1 MMHAWHWFL
10 ASAEAGAHAVPEQ
23 VGAIFGLL
31 LIAGAVLAICKRFS
45 LPFTVLLVLSGLGI
59 HQLALQFE
67 GNAFLDGIANYR
79 ISPEMILFVFLPTL
93 VFESAYNL
101 HARQLQKNML
111 PVLTLAIP
119 GLLLST
125 GIIGGLLAWLT
136 DIPLAPALLLGS
148 ILSATD
154 PVAVIALF
162 KQLGAPKRLTVLVEG
177 ESLFNDATSI
187 VVAGILIEVVR
198 QGFDTSTLTTGLFDF
213 FRVFLGGI
221 AVGLLL
227 GFLFGT
233 LLQRVRSDEAIE
245 ISLTMI
251 LAYGSFLIA
260 EHYLHVSGV
269 MATVMAGLMMGNWG
283 RTKISPAV
291 SGFMHHFWEFAAYVA
306 NALIFLLVGLS
317 VDLEQLQLL
326 SGVLAVV
333 VGTMLLSRAV
343 VIFGLVPIAGRMA
356 QPVSKAFQLVMYWGG
371 LRGAIALAIALHI
384 PDNVVVD
391 GAEVPLNITIND
403 TTLLLRDCFITL
415 VMGAV
420 LFTLLVQATTI
431 GKLVRKLGLDKPSI
445 AERVAKISSLTNS
458 KYRALKRIP
467 ELQAGGLF
475 STNVADPLRD
485 RTQQELD
492 DLNGQ
497 IATLRRDELN
507 REQERQL
514 LFLRCFALET
524 NAYYDMFSKRHLS
537 ERVYRDLTFSLE
549 LLGEA
554 MKHDGSLLSA
564 TIYDERRQRLRQ
576 RIFKMLSKL
585 PGLSAW
591 IRQVNTQRTSREYR
605 RVWGRYQGSEAVLE
619 DLAVLADSEHAHK
632 EVVDEVRQ
640 QYQKWHDSARER
652 LDSVAEQF
660 PEFVHTMQEQLAER
674 LIAQAQRE
682 VIQKEAKS
690 GAIPQGV
697 ATEVLSHLDDHV
709 HRIGNQAL
717 EQLHVNP
724 EELLRK
730 VPFFS
735 ETPPNEFAKVAGK
748 LREQTV
754 PSGEDIIQEGDA
766 GDSLFL
772 IARGVIRVVK
782 EIDGESVELA
792 TLVAGEFFG
801 EMALLLR
808 EPRNATCRAVTP
820 CALYELKRDDLDEIQ
835 SACPAIKDA
844 LMKTAAERSS

>member
-1 MMHAWHWFL
+1 MSQTWTWLL
-10 ASAEAGAHAVPEQ
+10 ASADSGAHAVPEQ

-31 LIAGAVLAICKRFS
+31 LIAGAVLAVCKRFK
-45 LPFTVLLVLSGLGI
+45 LPFTVVLVLVGLALAALGEQFEHVSFLKGLG
-59 HQLALQFE
+59 
-67 GNAFLDGIANYR
+67 NYR
-79 ISPEMILFVFLPTL
+79 ISPETILFVFLPTL

-119 GLLLST
+119 GLLIST
-125 GIIGGLLAWLT
+125 GIIGGLIAWIT
-136 DIPLAPALLLGS
+136 GMDLAPALLLGS

-198 QGFDTSTLTTGLFDF
+198 QGFDSSTLSSGILEF
-213 FRVFLGGI
+213 FRVFAGGI

-227 GFLFGT
+227 GFLFGS

-245 ISLTMI
+245 ISLTMV

-260 EHYLHVSGV
+260 EHYMHVSGV

-317 VDLEQLQLL
+317 VDLQELKQL
-326 SGVLAVV
+326 SGILAVV
-333 VGTMLLSRAV
+333 IGAMLISRAV
-343 VIFGLVPIAGRMA
+343 VIFGLVPVAGRMSQA
-356 QPVSKAFQLVMYWGG
+356 VSMAFRIVMYWGG

-384 PDNVVVD
+384 PETFEMNGQTVKL
-391 GAEVPLNITIND
+391 EITLGG
-403 TTLLLRDCFITL
+403 TTMVLRDCFITL

-431 GKLVRKLGLDKPSI
+431 GVVVKKLGLDKPTI
-445 AERVAKISSLTNS
+445 AERVAKINSLMNA
-458 KYRALKRIP
+458 KFRALKRIP

-485 RTQQELD
+485 RTQAEIDDLSDQIAQLREQELD
-492 DLNGQ
+492 
-497 IATLRRDELN
+497 
-507 REQERQL
+507 REQERRL
-514 LFLRCFALET
+514 LYLRCFALET
-524 NAYYDMFSKRHLS
+524 TAYFDMFSKRHLS
-537 ERVYRDLTFSLE
+537 ERVYRDLSFSLE

-554 MKHDGSLLSA
+554 MKHDGSIPAA
-564 TIYDERRQRLRQ
+564 TIYDERRQKLRQ
-576 RIFKMLSKL
+576 RVLRMLEKV
-585 PGLSAW
+585 PGCSTW
-591 IRQVNTQRTSREYR
+591 TRQLRAKRTSREYR
-605 RVWGRYQGSEAVLE
+605 RVWGRYQGSETVLSH
-619 DLAVLADSEHAHK
+619 LAELAESEHAHR
-632 EVVDEVRQ
+632 EVVEEVRQ
-640 QYQKWHDSARER
+640 QYQRWHDSAKER
-652 LDSVAEQF
+652 LDTVAEQF
-660 PEFVHTMQEQLAER
+660 PEFVHAMQDQLAER

-682 VIQKEAKS
+682 VIQKETKA
-690 GAIPQGV
+690 GAIPPGV
-697 ATEVLSHLDDHV
+697 ASDIMSHLDDHV
-709 HRIGNQAL
+709 HRIGTQAL
-717 EQLHVNP
+717 DQLHIDP

-730 VPFFS
+730 VPFFAD
-735 ETPPNEFAKVAGK
+735 TPPDEFARVAGK
-748 LREQTV
+748 LREMTV
-754 PSGEDIIQEGDA
+754 PSGDDIICEGDA

-782 EIDGESVELA
+782 KVDGETVELA

-808 EPRNATCRAVTP
+808 EPRTATCRAVTP
-820 CALYELKRDDLDEIQ
+820 SALYELKREDLDEIQ
-835 SACPAIKDA
+835 SACPAIKEA
-844 LMKTAAERSS
+844 LMKTAAERSG